1 MHPRYRAFSLFTCLA
16 LLLAACG
23 AAPANPTPSPEANVP
38 PARVVISAEPT
49 PSPDTGLV
57 FDLSL
62 GADQPE
68 AGAAASVAPA
78 GPLPV
83 AETQAI
89 LNRLPALEPTAGDAQ
104 PFKFPAQTLP
114 APRPGATIQE
124 PFPPPAPAGPPP
136 ETAAGPL
143 EVLRYA
149 PEGDVP
155 LAPNL
160 NLTFNQP
167 MVALTGLA
175 DLAAK
180 DVPVK
185 LSPQPAGQW
194 RWVGTKTL
202 VFEPAAVVGNAA
214 GRFPMATKY
223 TVTVPAG
230 TKSAVGGVLAKAVTF
245 TFTTPPPQVQ
255 SFHPGGGPT
264 TLEPLLFVAFD
275 QRVDPAAVLKT
286 IALTAGG
293 EVLVPVGMQPA
304 QAVAIGPDGKII
316 PTVAPTPAPTA
327 VGARPLPLRLAT
339 EEEVAADRPVKQLA
353 AQAQPGYWL
362 AFRPVEPLT
371 PATQY
376 TVSIG
381 PGTPSA
387 EGPLTTTG
395 AQTYAFYTY
404 GPLKVVESRCGWD
417 NNCAPFMPWSIRFSN
432 PLDAASVTTETVRI
446 TPELPAA
453 TINVYGDTLQIQ
465 GRSAGRTTYTVQLS
479 ANLRDTFG
487 QTLGRDQSVS
497 FAVGPAQP
505 SFYAAGGNL
514 IVLDPAAKPVYSIYT
529 INYSKL
535 AVQAYAVTPDDW
547 AAFKTYQQ
555 NFYRNEKPP
564 TPPGKLVLNTTVPV
578 EARTDA
584 LTETAI
590 DLSKALPGG
599 IGHLIV
605 VVQGQ
610 QGGLAGL
617 APSRDVREAMAYAW
631 IQATKIGLD
640 AFVDGEQ
647 MLAWANSLTDGAP
660 LAGVKLQLWPGD
672 RTGATAADGT
682 ATVTLP
688 AGRGAQLLV
697 GRLGDDVAFLPANV
711 YAWGDEGWQQRPRAD
726 SLAWYVFD
734 DRGLYRPGEEVH
746 VKGWIRR
753 VGAGPRGDVGG
764 LRGAAEFVTYTLN
777 DSRGNQ
783 VASGRADLNALGG
796 FDFKLTLAETM
807 NLGDA
812 YLQFQAA
819 GGSGGVENGW
829 FSHPIPVQEFRRPE
843 FEVKATASEGPHF
856 VGAGADLE
864 VSAAYYAGGGLPNAD
879 VTWVVTSQPGA
890 YSPPGW
896 DDFTFGRWTPWWRFW
911 GWGGRGKATSPL
923 QEAQTF
929 TGVTDAAGIHR
940 LRIDFR
946 GVTPPEPSTVRA
958 EATVMDVNRQAWTGT
973 ANLLVHPAAL
983 YVGLRTE
990 RIFVAR
996 EEPLPVDIIVTDLDG
1011 AAVAGVAVELK
1022 AERLVWQ
1029 QRGGE
1034 WREVPAAT
1042 QTCKVVSAK
1051 EPARCT
1057 VETPEGGTYR
1067 ITATVT
1073 DAQGRPN
1080 RTELTRWVA
1089 GGERPPAREV
1099 EQEEATLIPDK
1110 KDYQPGDVAEIL
1122 VQSPFYPAEGV
1133 LTLRRSG
1140 LARSER
1146 FSMDGSTITL
1156 RVPIQ
1161 AGYIPNVHVQVDL
1174 VGAAER
1180 TGDAAV
1186 AGAGGVPGR
1195 GGVTPPLPKR
1205 PAYAMGE
1212 LNLLVPPLSRTLSVE
1227 ASPQD
1232 EKLEPGGSTTVDVQ
1246 VRDAAGK
1253 PVAGAELA
1261 VVIVDEAILALTGY
1275 DIADP
1280 VAVFYTERG
1289 ADVADHHSRASILL
1303 ASPDQIATD
1312 QLAYGGARGAAMP
1325 AMAAPAPGA
1334 TKVVEKEV
1342 ALDAAAQ
1349 EAASPIALRTDFNP
1363 LAHWSPAVA
1372 TDAAGRATVEVK
1384 LPDNLTRYRVTVV
1397 AVAGGAQFGKAASA
1411 ITARLPLMV
1420 RPSPPRFLNFGDAF
1434 ELPVVVQNQTDEPM
1448 TVDVAVRAVNA
1459 VLGQTFN
1466 VSETLNVSS
1475 AGRRVVV
1482 PANDRVE
1489 VRFPTTTASA
1499 GTARFQVA
1507 AVASSKPGFSEK
1519 PGLDDAGF
1527 TDAATF
1533 QLPVYT
1539 PATTEAFAVYGVLDK
1554 GSVAQ
1559 PVIAP
1564 TGVFTQFGGLEITT
1578 SSTALQAL
1586 TDAVLYLV
1594 RYPFECSEQISS
1606 RIIAI
1611 VALRDVL
1618 TAFRADGLPPASELE
1633 ASIARDIATLQGLQN
1648 GDGGFPVWRRGQE
1661 SWPYHSVHV
1670 ANALQR
1676 AKLKGYTVPPE
1687 MLEQAKNYLRSIEQR
1702 FPAWYGEDAKRT
1714 ITAYA
1719 LNVRKLMGDADPS
1732 RARRM
1737 VDEVGLDKLSFEAI
1751 GWLLPVLSD
1760 DPGSATQV
1768 AAIRRHLL
1776 NRVTETAGAA
1786 HFVTSY
1792 GDQGYVLLHSDRR
1805 ADGILLDALIGD
1817 QPDSDLIPKLVT
1829 GLLAQR
1835 KAGKWANTQE
1845 NSFILLALDRY
1856 FNTYEAQTPDFVA
1869 RLWLGAQYAGE
1880 TAFRG
1885 RTTEYR
1891 QINVPMAT
1899 LAEGGATAQNLIL
1912 SKDGQGRLYYRL
1924 GLRYAPSDLSL
1935 PPLDAGFTVTR
1946 RYEAVDDPADVVQD
1960 ADGTWRIKA
1969 GARVRVKLT
1978 MVAPA
1983 RRYHVALTDPL
1994 PAGLEALN
2002 PALATTGTLPQD
2014 PGGAGMGS
2022 PRPYRWWWGPWYE
2035 HQNLHD
2041 QRAEAFASLLWEGV
2055 HTYSYVAR
2063 ATTPGVFVVP
2073 PAKAEEMYAPET
2085 FGRSGVDRVVISDPE
2100 LASPVSVGLPDSS
2113 SNLVRPTAKAWKISS
2128 HASP

>member
-1 MHPRYRAFSLFTCLA
+1 MHPRYRVCSLFACLA
-16 LLLAACG
+16 LLLSACG
-23 AAPANPTPSPEANVP
+23 AAPAAPIPTPGVSVP
-38 PARVVISAEPT
+38 AGRVVISVEPT
-49 PSPDTGLV
+49 PAPDPGLT
-57 FDLSL
+57 FDLSQ
-62 GADQPE
+62 GEAQPE
-68 AGAAASVAPA
+68 AGAAAPVAPA
-78 GPLPV
+78 EPLPAADV
-83 AETQAI
+83 QAI
-89 LNRLPALEPTAGDAQ
+89 LNRLPALEPAAGDVEG
-104 PFKFPAQTLP
+104 FKFPPQTLP
-114 APRPGATIQE
+114 APRPGTTVQE

-136 ETAAGPL
+136 ETATGPL

-149 PEGDVP
+149 PEGDVA

-160 NLTFNQP
+160 NLTFNQA

-175 DLAAK
+175 DLAAQ

-185 LSPQPAGQW
+185 LSPQPVGQW
-194 RWVGTKTL
+194 RWAGAKTL
-202 VFEPAAVVGNAA
+202 VFEPAVGGNDPSRGYAA

-230 TKSAVGGVLAKAVTF
+230 TKSAVGGILAQEVTF

-293 EVLVPVGMQPA
+293 EVNVPVGQQPA
-304 QAVAIGPDGKII
+304 QAVAVDPGGRIIATPAPTPI
-316 PTVAPTPAPTA
+316 PTVAGAPAI
-327 VGARPLPLRLAT
+327 PLRLAT
-339 EEEVAADRPVKQLA
+339 EEEVAADRQVKQSA

-362 AFRPVEPLT
+362 AFRPVEPLP
-371 PATQY
+371 PATQFS
-376 TVSIG
+376 VSIG

-387 EGPLTTTG
+387 EGPLTTANG
-395 AQTYAFYTY
+395 QAFSFYTY
-404 GPLKVVESRCGWD
+404 GPLKVVEHRCGWD
-417 NNCAPFMPWSIRFSN
+417 NTCAPFMPWTIRFSN
-432 PLDAASVTTETVRI
+432 PLDAASVTTQTVRI

-453 TINVYGDTLQIQ
+453 TVNVYGDTVQIQ
-465 GRSAGRTTYTVQLS
+465 GRSAGRTTYTVKLN
-479 ANLRDTFG
+479 AGLRDIYG
-487 QTLGRDQSVS
+487 QTLGRDQDVI
-497 FAVGPAQP
+497 FAVGAAQP
-505 SFYAAGGNL
+505 AFYAAGGNL
-514 IVLDPAAKPVYSIYT
+514 IVLDPAAKPAYSVYT
-529 INYSKL
+529 VNYSRL

-564 TPPGKLVLNTTVPV
+564 TPPGKLVLDTTVAI

-584 LTETAI
+584 LTETVI
-590 DLSKALPGG
+590 DLSKALPTG
-599 IGHLIV
+599 IGHIIV
-605 VVQGQ
+605 VVRGEQGVVAN
-610 QGGLAGL
+610 LT
-617 APSRDVREAMAYAW
+617 SRRDPREATAYAW
-631 IQATKIGLD
+631 IQATQIGLD

-647 MLAWANSLTDGAP
+647 MAAWANSLADGAP

-672 RTGATAADGT
+672 RTGTTGADGT
-682 ATVTLP
+682 VALTLP
-688 AGRGAQLLV
+688 AGKDAQLLV
-697 GRLGDDVAFLPANV
+697 GRLGNDIAFLPANV
-711 YAWGDEGWQQRPRAD
+711 YAWGDEGWRQRPRVD

-753 VGAGPRGDVGG
+753 VGAGPRGDVGA
-764 LRGAAEFVTYTLN
+764 LRGAAEFVAYTLN

-812 YLQFQAA
+812 YLQFQAG
-819 GGSGGVENGW
+819 GGSVAVENGW
-829 FSHPIPVQEFRRPE
+829 FSHPIPVQAFRRPE

-879 VTWVVTSQPGA
+879 VTWTVTSQPGA

-896 DDFTFGRWTPWWRFW
+896 DDFTFGRWTPWWRYW
-911 GWGGRGKATSPL
+911 GWGRGEVTSPV

-946 GVTPPEPSTVRA
+946 SVTPPEPSTVRA
-958 EATVMDVNRQAWTGT
+958 EATVMDVNRQAWTG
-973 ANLLVHPAAL
+973 AADLLVHPADR

-990 RIFVAR
+990 RLFVAR

-1011 AAVAGVAVELK
+1011 APVPGVTVELK

-1029 QRGGE
+1029 QQGDE

-1042 QTCKVVSAK
+1042 QTCTVVSKK
-1051 EPARCT
+1051 EPVRCT

-1067 ITATVT
+1067 ITATIA

-1089 GGERPPAREV
+1089 GGERPPSREV

-1122 VQSPFYPAEGV
+1122 VQSPFHPAEGV

-1140 LARSER
+1140 LVRSER
-1146 FSMDGSTITL
+1146 FSMDGPSITL
-1156 RVPIQ
+1156 RVPIE

-1186 AGAGGVPGR
+1186 TGAGGVPGPKA
-1195 GGVTPPLPKR
+1195 TDLPKR
-1205 PAYAMGE
+1205 PAYATGE
-1212 LNLLVPPLSRTLSVE
+1212 LNLLVPPLQRVLAVE
-1227 ASPQD
+1227 ATPAES
-1232 EKLEPGGSTTVDVQ
+1232 KLEPGGSTTVDVQ

-1289 ADVADHHSRASILL
+1289 PDVADYHSRANILL
-1303 ASPDQIATD
+1303 ASPDQIANEE
-1312 QLAYGGARGAAMP
+1312 LAYGGARGAAMP
-1325 AMAAPAPGA
+1325 AAAPAAMA
-1334 TKVVEKEV
+1334 TVTVEKVVEKVV
-1342 ALDAAAQ
+1342 AQDAAGNQA
-1349 EAASPIALRTDFNP
+1349 EAPIALRTDFNP

-1397 AVAGGAQFGKAASA
+1397 AVAGGTQFGKAASA
-1411 ITARLPLMV
+1411 ITARLPLMA

-1434 ELPVVVQNQTDEPM
+1434 ELPIVVQNQTDEPM
-1448 TVDVAVRAVNA
+1448 TVDVAVRAANA
-1459 VLGQTFN
+1459 VLGQAFN
-1466 VSETLNVSS
+1466 VSETLNVSG

-1507 AVASSKPGFSEK
+1507 AVGRRGEPSAVAPG
-1519 PGLDDAGF
+1519 AGAEA
-1527 TDAATF
+1527 TPLQWADAASF
-1533 QLPVYT
+1533 SLPVYT
-1539 PATTEAFAVYGVLDK
+1539 PATTEAFAVYGVLDA

-1586 TDAVLYLV
+1586 TDAVLYLAQ
-1594 RYPFECSEQISS
+1594 YPFECSEQLAS

-1618 TAFRADGLPPASELE
+1618 TAFQAEGLPPASELE
-1633 ASIARDIATLQGLQN
+1633 ATIVARDIATLQGLQN
-1648 GDGGFPVWRRGQE
+1648 RDGGFPVWRRGQE

-1676 AKLKGYTVPPE
+1676 AKLKGYSVPPE
-1687 MLEQAKNYLRSIEQR
+1687 MLENARNYLRDIERR
-1702 FPAWYGEDAKRT
+1702 FPAWYGEDARRT

-1719 LNVRKLMGDADPS
+1719 LTVRKLMGDADPA

-1737 VDEVGLDKLSFEAI
+1737 VDEVGLDNLSAEAI

-1760 DPGSATQV
+1760 DPASATQV

-1817 QPDSDLIPKLVT
+1817 QPDSELIPKLVA

-1869 RLWLGAQYAGE
+1869 RLWLGEQYAGE
-1880 TAFRG
+1880 SAFRG

-1891 QINVPMAT
+1891 QITIPMAT
-1899 LAEGGATAQNLIL
+1899 LAENAAEAQDLIL

-1935 PPLDAGFTVTR
+1935 PPYDAGFTVTR

-1969 GARVRVKLT
+1969 GARVRVQLT
-1978 MVAPA
+1978 LVAPA

-2002 PALATTGTLPQD
+2002 PALATTGTLPVEQ
-2014 PGGAGMGS
+2014 GGGE

-2035 HQNLHD
+2035 HQNLRD

-2085 FGRSGVDRVVISDPE
+2085 FGRSGVDRVVVE
-2100 LASPVSVGLPDSS
+2100 
-2113 SNLVRPTAKAWKISS
+2113 
-2128 HASP
+2128 